1 MESYS
6 GGLRSVKDFIEKEK
20 KYIIIALCVAAGYIF
35 IGWFVGFFSSSSYP
49 LIPHIALLYVGKD
62 TGESVIRLEREI
74 HDTVKVMRE
83 EEKIFPKDLNVVSYH
98 FDRPGEREVCEQKF
112 SIYEK
117 DLPFLGVA
125 EMDSKD
131 IPTQILYRQKVV
143 KGDRNHLMAIF
154 NEARKM
160 LKEGMP
166 IGN

>member
-1 MESYS
+1 VESNG
-6 GGLRSVKDFIEKEK
+6 GGLRAVKDFIIKEK
-20 KYIIIALCVAAGYIF
+20 KAIIITLCIVAGYIF
-35 IGWFVGFFSSSSYP
+35 LGWLVGFFSSGSYP
-49 LIPHIALLYVGKD
+49 LIPRIALLYVGKD
-62 TGESVIRLEREI
+62 TSENVIALEREI

-98 FDRPGEREVCEQKF
+98 FNRPGEREVCEQKF
-112 SIYEK
+112 LISEA

-131 IPTQILYRQKVV
+131 IPTQILYRQKVE

-154 NEARKM
+154 SEARKM